1 MPLPGARPQQTPATA
16 QYLQTTCVYGM
27 PVYKLP
33 GGLVLFQASLLLAV
47 HHLLQGD
54 AKEVR
59 ANRSCLRVAMVRV

>member
-1 MPLPGARPQQTPATA
+1 MPLLGARPQQDPATA

-47 HHLLQGD
+47 HHLHGD